1 MMATIKDV
9 NIEPVLYGDLYSPLR
24 NRELFEKVT
33 VDQEVG
39 TVAWPNGAD
48 FDPDMIYLWE
58 EE

>member
-1 MMATIKDV
+1 M
-9 NIEPVLYGDLYSPLR
+9 LYGELYSPLR
-24 NRELFEKVT
+24 NRELFEQVT

-39 TVAWPNGAD
+39 TIVWPNGAD